1 MSRRRSSTGGAT
13 PTPTAEH
20 GSVGGAAK
28 QVAEHAS
35 TIARLEFE
43 LAALELKGK
52 AAALGIGI
60 GLAVAAGLMAFF
72 MIGFAFATLAA
83 VLATFLD
90 VWLAL
95 LIVTLFLGV
104 LGVLFG
110 LFARLSIQRGTPPV
124 PEQAVEEARLTTAAL
139 KR

>member
-1 MSRRRSSTGGAT
+1 ML
-13 PTPTAEH
+13 TPTAEN
-20 GSVGGAAK
+20 GGVGGAAK
-28 QVAEHAS
+28 RVADHAS
-35 TIARLEFE
+35 AIARLEFE
-43 LAALELKGK
+43 LAALELKRK

-90 VWLAL
+90 VWVAL

-104 LGVLFG
+104 LVVLNA
-110 LFARLSIQRGTPPV
+110 LVARAAIKRGTPPV
-124 PEQAVEEARLTTAAL
+124 PELAVEEAKLTTAVL

>member
-1 MSRRRSSTGGAT
+1 M
-13 PTPTAEH
+13 PTPTADSN

-28 QVAEHAS
+28 RVADHAS
-35 TIARLEFE
+35 AIARLELE
-43 LAALELKGK
+43 LAAVELKKK

-95 LIVTLFLGV
+95 LIVTLFLGLLAV
-104 LGVLFG
+104 VNAY
-110 LFARLSIQRGTPPV
+110 FAKLLIQRGTPPV
-124 PEQAVEEARLTTAAL
+124 PEQAVEEAKLTTAAL